1 MIGRLSAEMNGR
13 FNDLDSYFRHIA
25 VLISELTDVE
35 PNMDDTDRGLIRA
48 LGANARATT
57 TALAKSLHL
66 SRSTVQARMER
77 LERSGVITGYTVRLN
92 EEYERRQIK
101 THVMIAVAPKQAG
114 AVVAA
119 LKSKAGME
127 GVTSLYAISG
137 EFDLIA
143 IITAP
148 STEAIDRTIDAIGA
162 LDGVARTN
170 SSVVLSTKFER

>member
-1 MIGRLSAEMNGR
+1 MDEIDRALIRDLSA
-13 FNDLDSYFRHIA
+13 D
-25 VLISELTDVE
+25 
-35 PNMDDTDRGLIRA
+35 
-48 LGANARATT
+48 ARATT
-57 TALAKSLHL
+57 TALAHGLGL
-66 SRSTVQARMER
+66 ARSTVHSRIER
-77 LERSGVITGYTVRLN
+77 LAARGIITGYTLRLA

-119 LKSKAGME
+119 LGRMPNL
-127 GVTSLYAISG
+127 TSLYAISG
-137 EFDLIA
+137 EYDLIA

-148 STEAIDRTIDAIGA
+148 TTEVIDQAIDAIGA

>member
-1 MIGRLSAEMNGR
+1 
-13 FNDLDSYFRHIA
+13 
-25 VLISELTDVE
+25 
-35 PNMDDTDRGLIRA
+35 MDQTDRGLIRA
-48 LGANARATT
+48 LSADARATT
-57 TALAKSLHL
+57 TALAATLGL
-66 SRSTVQARMER
+66 SRSTVQARMEK
-77 LERSGVITGYTVRLN
+77 LERSGVITGYTLRLS

-119 LKSKAGME
+119 LKGME

>member
-1 MIGRLSAEMNGR
+1 
-13 FNDLDSYFRHIA
+13 
-25 VLISELTDVE
+25 
-35 PNMDDTDRGLIRA
+35 MDDTDRGLIRA
-48 LGANARATT
+48 LGADARATT
-57 TALAKSLHL
+57 TALAKSLGL

-77 LERSGVITGYTVRLN
+77 LEHSGVITGYTVRLN

-101 THVMIAVAPKQAG
+101 THVMIAVAPKQAA

-119 LKSKAGME
+119 LKAMPA
-127 GVTSLYAISG
+127 VTSLYAISG

-143 IITAP
+143 IVTAP
-148 STEAIDRTIDAIGA
+148 STEAIDKTIDTVGA